1 MSPKIPITR
10 PCAARFCGQIE
21 LAPSRR
27 LATLSIAWLTVW
39 CLMVLTTVTL
49 PLPARI
55 GICLAGLLGG
65 ARATRCTFLLAGR
78 SPARGLRWDE
88 SHLFVV
94 VGRSRN
100 EVCVTLAPGSFRWGR
115 FGMLLRL
122 RGRDGQW
129 IVFIDAGR
137 QEEAAIRALAARL
150 KWPVRQA
157 DTIPTQDLTCVTR
170 YYKSFD

>member
-1 MSPKIPITR
+1 MSRKIPITR
-10 PCAARFCGQIE
+10 PCAAHCCRQIE

-27 LATLSIAWLTVW
+27 LATLSIAWLAAW
-39 CLMVLTTVTL
+39 CLMVLTAVTL

-55 GICLAGLLGG
+55 GICIASLLGG
-65 ARATRCTFLLAGR
+65 ARAIRGTFLLVGR
-78 SPARGLRWDE
+78 RPVRGLRWDD

-94 VGRSRN
+94 NGRSRN
-100 EVCVTLAPGSFRWGR
+100 EDCVTLAAGSFRWGR

-122 RGRDGQW
+122 RGSNGLW

-150 KWPVRQA
+150 KWPTRQA
-157 DTIPTQDLTCVTR
+157 DTIPAQDLTCITR
-170 YYKSFD
+170 HYKSFD